1 MLTEFDSM
9 DPRVKATLAMAE
21 PYPDLLPPGNDG
33 SMSHWLNEPR
43 VRQDVVTIPRL
54 WVTIAFSILIHVA
67 ILFIWIPRTHLLTPG
82 DQQLDQTGD
91 RLQVRLATPPTPPS
105 SQPASPP
112 QMQASTSPP
121 SPPRTVTRVRPP
133 PVITQPSPQ
142 APAVR
147 APPPAPPIVAAPT
160 RPTPPIEGDLAAYV
174 QARRRERGEQDAAL
188 NDEAAQ
194 FNRAIAANLPAPA
207 RGVAA
212 QEAKRG
218 GGIFQIK
225 RMTYDDAAF
234 EFYGWNK
241 EMGRRTPQLIE
252 VRKGDNADMRI
263 AVVRRMIAIIRQ
275 FEKEDF
281 TWETP
286 RLGHVV
292 VLSARLSDNAA
303 LESYLMHEFF
313 DEAGAPSPM
322 QH

>member
-1 MLTEFDSM
+1 
-9 DPRVKATLAMAE
+9 
-21 PYPDLLPPGNDG
+21 
-33 SMSHWLNEPR
+33 
-43 VRQDVVTIPRL
+43 
-54 WVTIAFSILIHVA
+54 
-67 ILFIWIPRTHLLTPG
+67 
-82 DQQLDQTGD
+82 
-91 RLQVRLATPPTPPS
+91 
-105 SQPASPP
+105 
-112 QMQASTSPP
+112 MQASTSPP

-133 PVITQPSPQ
+133 PVVTLPNPQ

-147 APPPAPPIVAAPT
+147 APPPQPPVVAAPT
-160 RPTPPIEGDLAAYV
+160 RPTPPIEGDLAGYV
-174 QARRRERGEQDAAL
+174 QARRRERGEQEGAL

-241 EMGRRTPQLIE
+241 DMGRRTPQLIE

-286 RLGHVV
+286 RLGRVI

-313 DEAGAPSPM
+313 DDARV
-322 QH
+322 Q

>member
-1 MLTEFDSM
+1 
-9 DPRVKATLAMAE
+9 MAR
-21 PYPDLLPPGNDG
+21 
-33 SMSHWLNEPR
+33 M
-43 VRQDVVTIPRL
+43 
-54 WVTIAFSILIHVA
+54 
-67 ILFIWIPRTHLLTPG
+67 
-82 DQQLDQTGD
+82 
-91 RLQVRLATPPTPPS
+91 
-105 SQPASPP
+105 
-112 QMQASTSPP
+112 
-121 SPPRTVTRVRPP
+121 RPP
-133 PVITQPSPQ
+133 PVVTLPNPEAPAIPSPPPA
-142 APAVR
+142 APAVA
-147 APPPAPPIVAAPT
+147 APPRT
-160 RPTPPIEGDLAAYV
+160 TPPLEADLAAYI
-174 QARRRERGEQDAAL
+174 QARRRERGEQEGAV

-241 EMGRRTPQLIE
+241 DMGRRTPQLIE

-263 AVVRRMIAIIRQ
+263 AVVRKMIAIIRQ

-286 RLGHVV
+286 RLGRVI

-313 DEAGAPSPM
+313 DDARV
-322 QH
+322 Q